1 MAPLNAFALRA
12 AFLVVLASKAS
23 LSSALNVVLVG
34 GTGPLGQ
41 AVAHSLT
48 TTTPSENV
56 AANNQLKQQ
65 HHEVT
70 ILTRNAFLAATPS
83 RVSSDFGWVG
93 RAFLDRHPDVRL
105 RDWDGGDLLDIV
117 GQDWVGWQ
125 EDALRGADVVV
136 HLVGGFTNQRVMA
149 AERVVRESLAACP
162 DALQVTVGPL
172 LRDLPGFSPGVTSLK
187 ESRLVECERLVQNNC
202 RNAKCL
208 RIEAFRL
215 QQGCDEIAKAVDSW
229 ALAKQT

>member
-1 MAPLNAFALRA
+1 MMVLTGTFVLRA
-12 AFLVVLASKAS
+12 AFLVGLKAS

-48 TTTPSENV
+48 TPSPSTAAV
-56 AANNQLKQQ
+56 ADAN
-65 HHEVT
+65 HEVT

-93 RAFLDRHPDVRL
+93 KAFLKFHPDVRL

-125 EDALRGADVVV
+125 EDALKGADVVV
-136 HLVGGFTNQRVMA
+136 HLVGGFTQQRVMA
-149 AERVVRESLAACP
+149 AERIVRESLVQCP
-162 DALQVTVGPL
+162 DALQITVGPL
-172 LRDLPGFSPGVTSLK
+172 LRDLPGYSPGVTSLK

-202 RNAKCL
+202 RHSKCL

-215 QQGCDEIAKAVDSW
+215 QQGCDEVVQAVDCW
-229 ALAKQT
+229 ALAKLS

>member
-1 MAPLNAFALRA
+1 MVSMATFVLRA
-12 AFLVVLASKAS
+12 ALLAVSTAS

-48 TTTPSENV
+48 TPPPTSTTTATT
-56 AANNQLKQQ
+56 AAAL
-65 HHEVT
+65 HEVT

-93 RAFLDRHPDVRL
+93 PAFLKRHPDVKL

-125 EDALRGADVVV
+125 EDALRSADVVV
-136 HLVGGFTNQRVMA
+136 HLVGGFTQQRVMA
-149 AERVVRESLAACP
+149 AERVVRECLVQCP
-162 DALQVTVGPL
+162 DALQITVGPL
-172 LRDLPGFSPGVTSLK
+172 LQDLPGYSPGVTSLK

-202 RNAKCL
+202 RHSKCL

-215 QQGCDEIAKAVDSW
+215 QQGCDEIVNAVDSW
-229 ALAKQT
+229 ALAQQT

>member
-1 MAPLNAFALRA
+1 MVVDMVSMATFVLRA
-12 AFLVVLASKAS
+12 ALLAASTAS

-48 TTTPSENV
+48 TPSPTSSTT
-56 AANNQLKQQ
+56 AAAL
-65 HHEVT
+65 HEEVT

-93 RAFLDRHPDVRL
+93 QAFLKRHPDVRL

-136 HLVGGFTNQRVMA
+136 HLVGGFTQQRVMA
-149 AERVVRESLAACP
+149 AERVVRESLVQCP

-202 RNAKCL
+202 RHSKCL

-215 QQGCDEIAKAVDSW
+215 QQGCEEIVKAVDSW
-229 ALAKQT
+229 ALAQQT

>member
-1 MAPLNAFALRA
+1 MIGSTGTFVLRA
-12 AFLVVLASKAS
+12 AFLVVGLKAS

-41 AVAHSLT
+41 AVARSLT
-48 TTTPSENV
+48 TPSPSTAV
-56 AANNQLKQQ
+56 AA
-65 HHEVT
+65 HHDVT

-93 RAFLDRHPDVRL
+93 KAFLKFHPDVRL

-125 EDALRGADVVV
+125 EDALKGADVVV
-136 HLVGGFTNQRVMA
+136 HLVGGFTQQRVMA
-149 AERVVRESLAACP
+149 AERIVRESLVQCP
-162 DALQVTVGPL
+162 DALQITVGPL
-172 LRDLPGFSPGVTSLK
+172 LRDLPGYSPGVTSLK

-202 RNAKCL
+202 RHSKCL

-215 QQGCDEIAKAVDSW
+215 QQGCDEVVQAVDSW
-229 ALAKQT
+229 ALAKPT

>member
-1 MAPLNAFALRA
+1 MIGSTGTFVLRA
-12 AFLVVLASKAS
+12 AFLVVGLKAS

-41 AVAHSLT
+41 AVARSLT
-48 TTTPSENV
+48 TPSPSTAV
-56 AANNQLKQQ
+56 AA
-65 HHEVT
+65 HHDVT

-93 RAFLDRHPDVRL
+93 KAFLKFHPDVRL

-125 EDALRGADVVV
+125 EDALKGADVVV
-136 HLVGGFTNQRVMA
+136 HLVGGFTQQRVMA
-149 AERVVRESLAACP
+149 AERIVRESLVQCP
-162 DALQVTVGPL
+162 DALQITVGPL
-172 LRDLPGFSPGVTSLK
+172 LRDLPGYSPGVTSLK

-202 RNAKCL
+202 RHSKCL

-215 QQGCDEIAKAVDSW
+215 QQGCNEVVQAVDSW
-229 ALAKQT
+229 ALAKLT